1 MFTAEEHI
9 TMANNNANVTTIDL
23 KSQLITTQNKN
34 AILPFTGFKK
44 RNSPF
49 LNGGLKHFNLD
60 VSSKQLLDRYGNKY
74 RLENGHVYKNDVVIK
89 DYTDAFIKVKELEM
103 PTAEQLGLNNNILY
117 ITPLSKPVS
126 DEMIYFYLAIKKITK
141 Q

>member
-1 MFTAEEHI
+1 MYTAEEHI

-60 VSSKQLLDRYGNKY
+60 VSSKQN
-74 RLENGHVYKNDVVIK
+74 V
-89 DYTDAFIKVKELEM
+89 
-103 PTAEQLGLNNNILY
+103 
-117 ITPLSKPVS
+117 
-126 DEMIYFYLAIKKITK
+126 
-141 Q
+141 